1 MTNNIYDTA
10 NQLERDLR
18 ELPAYKALEKA
29 FDDIQADEAA
39 KAVFEEF
46 RQVQLDL
53 QEKQMTGQDITPEAL
68 EKAQEIGQKAS
79 ANELVKALMA
89 AEQQLSLVFEDI
101 NRLITKP
108 IQDLYAKR

>member
-18 ELPAYKALEKA
+18 ELPAFKSLKEAYQAIQNDEEAKAL
-29 FDDIQADEAA
+29 
-39 KAVFEEF
+39 FEEF

-53 QEKQMTGQDITPEAL
+53 QKKHLEGQDIHPEDIQ
-68 EKAQEIGQKAS
+68 KAQEVGQKAS
-79 ANELVKALMA
+79 GNAYVKDLMA
-89 AEQQLSLVFEDI
+89 AEQQLSQVLEDI

-108 IQDLYAKR
+108 IQDIYEGR